1 MILYI
6 EAPDVKEKEG
16 KYFTLGYLLPR
27 STRKIFVESIP
38 PVNSPA
44 ISQTEAPKV
53 SRFRLKIEIVQEE
66 DWTNN
71 YKDSQYIEETIEFEV
86 GKQRTFSEGSKV
98 GNVLAAAS
106 LGASLGAGVGAV
118 GSPVGAAIG
127 GAVGGVLGAAGG
139 ALLPK

>member
-27 STRKIFVESIP
+27 STRKIFIESTP
-38 PVNSPA
+38 TVNS
-44 ISQTEAPKV
+44 ISQTGTPMG
-53 SRFRLKIEIVQEE
+53 SRFRLKTEIVQKRE

-71 YKDSQYIEETIEFEV
+71 YQDQQSVEETIEFEV

-106 LGASLGAGVGAV
+106 LGAGVGAAV
-118 GSPVGAAIG
+118 GELGGPVGIAIG
-127 GAVGGVLGAAGG
+127 GATGGVIGAAVG

>member
-6 EAPDVKEKEG
+6 EDPDLKKEDK
-16 KYFTLGYLLPR
+16 KYFTLAYLLPR
-27 STRKIFVESIP
+27 STRKIFIESIP
-38 PVNSPA
+38 TVNS
-44 ISQTEAPKV
+44 ISQTGAPKG
-53 SRFRLKIEIVQEE
+53 SRFRLKTEIVQKREN
-66 DWTNN
+66 WTNN
-71 YKDSQYIEETIEFEV
+71 YQDQQSVEETIEFEV